1 VSDEV
6 TVPLPVPALLTVSV
20 NVVVWRVK
28 VAATVVGAFIV
39 TVQGPVPVQPPLQP
53 VKVDPLAA
61 LAVRVTTVPLA

>member
-20 NVVVWRVK
+20 NVVVWGVK

-53 VKVDPLAA
+53 AKVDPLAG
-61 LAVRVTTVPLA
+61 LAVRVTTVPLG